1 MSSPSANT
9 VKRIH
14 VYGHASASPQSVAS
28 AFGATVSESPEADSD
43 LAIFAI
49 NPAAGIDQQAID
61 NWAALDDFQIPR
73 LVVVNGLEG
82 QELDFDD
89 AVMVA
94 NRVFTQ
100 LITPYLVLHGDDG
113 EPTALIRLQDL
124 QIIDYSKNPPALGP
138 RSRSHAGDRPQLLR
152 QHGRTDI
159 GDGLSVSAHHAE
171 ARWHLRLFEGVRH
184 RDGRMGSRVDCVR
197 VPGLPARNGREQ
209 GARRDHQ

>member
-28 AFGATVSESPEADSD
+28 AFGATISESPESDSD

-124 QIIDYSKNPPALGP
+124 QIIDYSKNPPAVGP
-138 RSRSHAGDRPQLLR
+138 SDPEHEELVHEFREEYLEQISEMDEGAFAAGILFPAIPINLLKGIGIDVVQGYIDLLPSRS
-152 QHGRTDI
+152 
-159 GDGLSVSAHHAE
+159 
-171 ARWHLRLFEGVRH
+171 
-184 RDGRMGSRVDCVR
+184 
-197 VPGLPARNGREQ
+197 
-209 GARRDHQ
+209 

>member
-28 AFGATVSESPEADSD
+28 AFGATVSESPESDSD

-49 NPAAGIDQQAID
+49 NPSAGIDQQAID

-94 NRVFTQ
+94 NRVFSQ

-138 RSRSHAGDRPQLLR
+138 SDPEHEELVREFREEYLEQISEMDEGAFAAGIIFPAIPINLIKGIGVDVVQGYIDLLPSRS
-152 QHGRTDI
+152 
-159 GDGLSVSAHHAE
+159 
-171 ARWHLRLFEGVRH
+171 
-184 RDGRMGSRVDCVR
+184 
-197 VPGLPARNGREQ
+197 
-209 GARRDHQ
+209 